1 MAHSKLLVVDDD
13 ADARQILLCV
23 LSPVGDVI
31 EAPDG
36 FNALRLIQ
44 AEKPKV
50 MVLDV
55 VLPGMGGLAV
65 VRAARELDPSLKI
78 LMLSGV
84 CDVSVAATALERGAS
99 AYVTKPF
106 DSQYLRGE
114 VHRMLKGT
122 EPAPASGMP
131 WRVLAC

>member
-1 MAHSKLLVVDDD
+1 MPSKLLVVDDD

-23 LSPVGDVI
+23 LSPVGDVL

-36 FNALRLIQ
+36 FKALRMIQ

-55 VLPGMGGLAV
+55 VMPGMGGLAV
-65 VRAARELDPSLKI
+65 VRAARELDPNIKI
-78 LMLSGV
+78 LVLSGV
-84 CDVSVAATALERGAS
+84 CDVAVAATALERGAS
-99 AYVTKPF
+99 AYITKPF

-114 VHRMLKGT
+114 IHRLL
-122 EPAPASGMP
+122 AASEHSSSSAGMP